1 MSEARRALVFDSTD
15 ERSAKRFQMIRTAIL
30 IAGDRKGTRDR
41 ETIRKEARLLDALDT
56 ISEPDTHG
64 PGPTCPAC
72 GAQLGAVAAAADGGG
87 EGEPPRRLNGG
98 GRLELRAEDHALLTK
113 YLDTAPWL
121 PAAAR
126 AARDVQDFAD
136 GAEKLDT

>member
-1 MSEARRALVFDSTD
+1 MSEAKRALVFDPTD

-41 ETIRKEARLLDALDT
+41 ETIRKEARLLDALDG
-56 ISEPDTHG
+56 ISELDPRAVG
-64 PGPTCPAC
+64 STCPAC
-72 GAQLGAVAAAADGGG
+72 GAQLDAVAAAAAAGGG
-87 EGEPPRRLNGG
+87 EPARRLNGG
-98 GRLELRAEDHALLTK
+98 GKIELRAEDHALLTK

-121 PAAAR
+121 PASSR

-136 GAEKLDT
+136 AAEKID

>member
-1 MSEARRALVFDSTD
+1 MSETRRVLVFDAAD
-15 ERSAKRFQMIRTAIL
+15 ERSAKRFQMCRTAIL

-41 ETIRKEARLLDALDT
+41 ETIRKEARLLDAFDT
-56 ISEPDTHG
+56 ISEPDPRPLG
-64 PGPTCPAC
+64 PICPAC
-72 GAQLGAVAAAADGGG
+72 GAQFDAVAAAATG
-87 EGEPPRRLNGG
+87 EGEAPRRLNGG

-121 PAAAR
+121 PASAR

-136 GAEKLDT
+136 AADKLDG